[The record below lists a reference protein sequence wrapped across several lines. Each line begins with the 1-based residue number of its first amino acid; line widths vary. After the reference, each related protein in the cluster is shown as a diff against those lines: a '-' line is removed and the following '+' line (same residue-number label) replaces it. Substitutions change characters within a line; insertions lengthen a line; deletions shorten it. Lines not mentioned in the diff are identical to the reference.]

1 MLIELMPLATYCALM
16 SGTPGPNNMM
26 LTASGA
32 NFGFRGT
39 LPHIMGIRLGN
50 AVQVMLTCLGLGAL
64 FVAFPALQSGLR
76 VVGALYLLW
85 LAWKLTGGGLAEAHV
100 AHPLSFTQA
109 ALFQHLNPKSWMKSV
124 TLAVVFMP
132 AGLPPLQAALW
143 VVLVDFVVGLPCI
156 SAWALFGVALRRLLT
171 DPRRRRIFNVIMAAS
186 LALLAL
192 KFLF

>member
-1 MLIELMPLATYCALM
+1 MLIELMPLVTYCALM

>member
-1 MLIELMPLATYCALM
+1 MLIELVPLATYCALM

>member
-171 DPRRRRIFNVIMAAS
+171 DPHRRRIFNVIMAAS